1 MTGWGT
7 RYRRCAALVVTV
19 LLGASIAGCA
29 PAHTLERL
37 GDDRTASASALA
49 AADELA
55 AVLHDLET
63 QVAQTG
69 PDGPRRDTA
78 REAVTAVTDDVVEIG
93 SQARAFFEAHASQ
106 VGQEFRGSD
115 LSAVDVTIVDVV
127 EADDQDGPVALVTL
141 DTARTPVDGPATTLR
156 AAYALTWGTTA
167 TKTGGPRL
175 VQVRALHE
183 DDGHPAIVDKTSGA
197 SALGVAA
204 DYVRAVRSGTAKEVD
219 AFEGG
224 VRSSSDLRDAMR
236 SRLAASGRMTPVEVP
251 CGRTGSVQ
259 VVYVVLDGDV
269 PPLRLEV
276 DVSGDAPV
284 VNAYL

>member
-7 RYRRCAALVVTV
+7 RYRRSAALVVTV
-19 LLGASIAGCA
+19 LLGASLAGCA

-37 GDDRTASASALA
+37 GDDRTASDAALA
-49 AADELA
+49 AADELS

-63 QVAQTG
+63 QVAGTA
-69 PDGPRRDTA
+69 PEDREWDTA
-78 REAVTAVTDDVVEIG
+78 REAVAAVTGDTVEIG

-106 VGQEFRGSD
+106 VERDSRGSD
-115 LSAVDVTIVDVV
+115 PAAVDVSIVDVV

-141 DTARTPVDGPATTLR
+141 DTARTPVDGPSTTVR
-156 AAYALTWGTTA
+156 AAYALTWDTPGTQTD
-167 TKTGGPRL
+167 GPRL
-175 VQVRALHE
+175 VQVRALHD
-183 DDGHPAIVDKTSGA
+183 DDGHPAIVDQTSDA

-204 DYVRAVRSGTAKEVD
+204 DYVRAVRSGTAKEID

-236 SRLAASGRMTPVEVP
+236 GRLASAGRMTPVEVP
-251 CGRTGSVQ
+251 CGRTGTVQ

-276 DVSGDAPV
+276 DVSGDDPV